1 MLLCADCG
9 FVCPRPKLHQI
20 DSRFDSS
27 YSTSNQASDQC
38 AITMADPTKKCLEI
52 FILSGQSNM
61 SGRGGII
68 ITTAEDGS
76 KSSKW
81 DGVVPAECATEPG
94 AILRLNRNLEW
105 EEAHEPLHAGIDLGM
120 STPS

>member
-1 MLLCADCG
+1 
-9 FVCPRPKLHQI
+9 
-20 DSRFDSS
+20 
-27 YSTSNQASDQC
+27 
-38 AITMADPTKKCLEI
+38 MADFAKKSLEI

-61 SGRGGII
+61 SGRGG
-68 ITTAEDGS
+68 AEDGS